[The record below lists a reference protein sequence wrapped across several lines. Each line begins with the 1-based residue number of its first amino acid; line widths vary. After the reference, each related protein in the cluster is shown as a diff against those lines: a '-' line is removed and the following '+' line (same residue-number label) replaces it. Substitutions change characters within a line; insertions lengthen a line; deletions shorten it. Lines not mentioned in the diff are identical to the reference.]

1 MLKTATKT
9 EELTSIDTR
18 TNRQTEPSVKK
29 HARPTMHNA
38 PLHANKLSQARGG
51 LSPYIAANSS
61 ATSACSRPPAHQ
73 CDCVAGGAAAQ
84 IGALRMGL
92 SLGNLKLIDV
102 CCASNAIGDGQQA
115 CTFAARRASPCARAR
130 CWTPAQREAA

>member
-61 ATSACSRPPAHQ
+61 ATRARTPTGQDSNLAR
-73 CDCVAGGAAAQ
+73 CVW
-84 IGALRMGL
+84 
-92 SLGNLKLIDV
+92 LGNFR
-102 CCASNAIGDGQQA
+102 S
-115 CTFAARRASPCARAR
+115 
-130 CWTPAQREAA
+130 